1 MAAMPSEDDSP
12 GAPRDSGA
20 AAEPSLARWPRGG
33 LVVFVTLLVG
43 YAAFYFCRANVDAA
57 LPYLAAEFGYDKS
70 RLGTVSSIAILGYAV
85 GKVVLGTA
93 TEAVGGRRM
102 FLFAL
107 FGSVFASL
115 AIGVTPA
122 FLGVAALI
130 CVNRFVQSGG
140 WSGVVDVASRWYPR
154 ATYGTVM
161 GGLATSYEIGNV
173 VALLVSGVVAYRFGW
188 RALFVVNPL
197 LLALVGAVAFFT
209 LRSAPSRE
217 SAGALLAAGVR
228 PSAPKHDPRRV
239 LRALLKQRAF
249 WFALVLSFVLT
260 FVRTGF
266 LTWTPTFLA
275 EIGKGEPHAVPTAI
289 AKSAVFPAA
298 GMIGAIV
305 VGRLSDRLGPGRRA
319 PAMATSLALLVV
331 SVLLLAHVGVG
342 SSRIAL
348 VAVGACGLF
357 LLGPYSLLSGAVSLD
372 VAEDGGAA
380 AAAGLIDGVG
390 YLGASLSGVVI
401 GTLAERGGWAA
412 AFDAVAA
419 MSALALVITLI
430 WARESP
436 ARTAPDTP

>member
-1 MAAMPSEDDSP
+1 MALDE
-12 GAPRDSGA
+12 GTRDA
-20 AAEPSLARWPRGG
+20 AHAAEARWPHGG
-33 LVVFVTLLVG
+33 LTVFVTLLVG

-57 LPYLAAEFGYDKS
+57 LPYLAAEFHYDKAKI
-70 RLGTVSSIAILGYAV
+70 GTVTSIAILGYAV
-85 GKVVLGTA
+85 GKIVLGAA

-122 FLGVAALI
+122 FLGVAVLI
-130 CVNRFVQSGG
+130 CLNRFVQSGG

-173 VALLVSGVVAYRFGW
+173 VALLVCSAVAYRFGW
-188 RALFVVNPL
+188 RALFLVNPL
-197 LLALVGAVAFFT
+197 LLAIVGAVAFFT
-209 LRSAPSRE
+209 LRDAPARE
-217 SAGALLAAGVR
+217 LIAAGVK
-228 PSAPKHDPRRV
+228 PSAPKHDPRLV
-239 LRALLKQRAF
+239 LRALLKKRAL
-249 WFALVLSFVLT
+249 WYALVLSFVLT

-275 EIGKGEPHAVPTAI
+275 EIAKGEANAVPTAI

-298 GMIGAIV
+298 GMIGAVV

-319 PAMATSLALLVV
+319 PAMATSLALLVL
-331 SVLLLAHVGVG
+331 SVLLLAHAGVG
-342 SSRIAL
+342 SSRLAL

-380 AAAGLIDGVG
+380 AAAGLVDGVG

-412 AFDAVAA
+412 AFDAVAV
-419 MSALALVITLI
+419 MSAIALAITLV
-430 WARESP
+430 WARE
-436 ARTAPDTP
+436 ARADIARDTPEAS